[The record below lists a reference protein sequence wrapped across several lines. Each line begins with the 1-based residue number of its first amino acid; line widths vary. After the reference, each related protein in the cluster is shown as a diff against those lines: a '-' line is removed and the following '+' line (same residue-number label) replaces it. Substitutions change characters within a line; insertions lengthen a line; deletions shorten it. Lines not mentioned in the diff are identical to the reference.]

1 MTTPESSSPAPTPPV
16 AERSPGLIAVA
27 ALVVCGFVGGVLVAA
42 LLARQ
47 TRHDLDQLRT
57 SVSTLQQDLERFRE
71 NSKALAVASD
81 RDVLLTFSDTGF
93 HPVRTNGG
101 TLLVALGDVSPLQ
114 NAVIVQL
121 RVGNPQSVTY
131 EGFALTLEWDKHQSE
146 EKFEQLLEPGQWKTV
161 QATLKPADPAAI
173 KAVRI
178 VAASVNQIRVQQ

>member
-47 TRHDLDQLRT
+47 TQHDLDQLRT

-81 RDVLLTFSDTGF
+81 RNVLLTFADTGF
-93 HPVRTNGG
+93 RPSSHERRDAIDYLGERDPLAESSHRPTTDWQPAV
-101 TLLVALGDVSPLQ
+101 GDVSG
-114 NAVIVQL
+114 L
-121 RVGNPQSVTY
+121 RSHAGMGQTPIRSRS
-131 EGFALTLEWDKHQSE
+131 LSS
-146 EKFEQLLEPGQWKTV
+146 LLEPGQWKTV
-161 QATLKPADPAAI
+161 QATL
-173 KAVRI
+173 
-178 VAASVNQIRVQQ
+178 